1 MNRSNSLDALRG
13 FAILAMVLSSSI
25 AFGILP
31 GWMYHGQT
39 PPPTNMYNPELPG
52 ITWVDLVFPFFLFSM
67 GAAFPLAL
75 QRKIKEGVPAWKIF
89 SQILQRYLLLVFFAI
104 FTLHARAGIM
114 SKTPGA
120 MEQLLSIGCF
130 VLLCFMY
137 IRWKEGANKQLATGV
152 RVLAYTLAIA
162 FLVCM
167 PFASGKGFSLD
178 RSDVIIIVLGNMAF
192 FGSLI
197 WWATYNHPWIRIGI
211 LPFIMAVFLTG
222 KIPDTWN
229 NVLFT
234 WSPVPW
240 MYKFY
245 YLKYLFI
252 IIPGTFAGEWLLTR
266 MKAKE
271 EAPALASRTNWLIVA
286 LIGVTLCVVNLV
298 GLYTRALNGNLLTS
312 FALCVLLLLLVR
324 KMVQNSDHIYFS
336 RLAQAGVYLLLLGL
350 FFEAW
355 EGGIKKDPSTYSYYF
370 VTTGLAFL
378 ALLTFSILERY
389 GYLRQL
395 IHFLALN
402 GKNPMVAYT
411 AGNLLLLPV
420 LKLTGVMDWYLKL
433 QGSVWGGYLSGILF
447 TGVVSLITIF
457 FVKRKWFWKT

>member
-31 GWMYHGQT
+31 GWMYHAQT
-39 PPPTNMYNPELPG
+39 PPPSNSYNPEIPG
-52 ITWVDLVFPFFLFSM
+52 MTWVDLVFPFFLFSM

-75 QRKIKEGVPAWKIF
+75 QRKVKEGAPAFAIF
-89 SQILQRYLLLVFFAI
+89 SQILQRYLLLTFFAI
-104 FTLHARAGIM
+104 FTVHARAWVM
-114 SKTPGA
+114 SQTPGA
-120 MEQLLSIGCF
+120 LEQLLSIGCF
-130 VLLCFMY
+130 VLLCLMY
-137 IRWKEGANKQLATGV
+137 TRWKEGSSKQLAAGV
-152 RVLAYTLAIA
+152 KVLAYALAIA
-162 FLVCM
+162 LLALL

-197 WWATYNHPWIRIGI
+197 WWATWDRPWLRIGI
-211 LPFIMAVFLTG
+211 LPFVMAVFLTG
-222 KIPDTWN
+222 KLPDTWN
-229 NVLFT
+229 NLVFN

-271 EAPALASRTNWLIVA
+271 EAPAAAGSTKWLIVA
-286 LIGVTLCVVNLV
+286 LICVALCVVNLV

-312 FALCVLLLLLVR
+312 FALCVPLLLLVR
-324 KMVQNSDHIYFS
+324 KMEASSDTAYFS
-336 RLAQAGVYLLLLGL
+336 RLLQAGIYLLLLGL

-370 VTTGLAFL
+370 VTSGLAFL
-378 ALLTFSILERY
+378 VLLAFSILERY
-389 GYLRQL
+389 GYLKQL

-420 LKLTGVMDWYLKL
+420 LKLTGVIAWYGKL
-433 QGSVWGGYLSGILF
+433 QESVWGGYVSGILF